1 MPLIVTEPIYRQV
14 LRRCQEQI
22 ASGEFP
28 SDSKFPSERE
38 LAQHYGISR
47 ATANKVISSLV
58 AEKLVCQKRGIGT
71 FVTPHR
77 GLQASLLEM
86 ESFTGHALAH
96 GFKPST
102 EVLSLERHQPADLP
116 PVVAAALAPAEGETV
131 LYTER
136 LRRADGEP
144 VILEYRWI
152 RASLVPGLK
161 RRDLEGSFY
170 ALLGD
175 RYRLPLLG
183 ERHSIGARAA
193 TPEIARLLAV
203 RQGEP
208 LLVVEGPGFTANRT
222 PLWYQVLHYRADR
235 YRLENEVGSRTEPS
249 DTRFR
254 FSKNPAPSRA

>member
-28 SDSKFPSERE
+28 AEARFPSERE
-38 LAQHYGISR
+38 LAQQYGISR

-58 AEKLVCQKRGIGT
+58 AEKLVCQRRGIGT
-71 FVTPHR
+71 FVTLHR
-77 GLQASLLEM
+77 GLHASLLEM

-96 GFKPST
+96 GFKPAT
-102 EVLSLERHQPADLP
+102 EVLSLERHRAGDLP
-116 PVVAAALAPAEGETV
+116 AAVAAALAPSPEETF

-136 LRRADGEP
+136 LRSADGEP
-144 VILEYRWI
+144 VILEFRWI
-152 RASLVPGLK
+152 RAALVPGLK

-170 ALLGD
+170 ALLAD

-183 ERHSIGARAA
+183 EHHSIGAQAA
-193 TPEIARLLAV
+193 SAGIARLLSI
-203 RQGEP
+203 RKGDP
-208 LLVVEGPGFTANRT
+208 LLIVEGPGFTAGRS
-222 PLWYQVLHYRADR
+222 PLWYQILHYRGDR

-254 FSKNPAPSRA
+254 FSKSSIPS